1 MEYCPYCSQALLKP
15 VKVCPNCKKN
25 IDIGLLAEL
34 VKPGET
40 SKKNKKIQHKI
51 WFREKMRLIIPI
63 FTLLV
68 GFILGGIIIN
78 IYNVVQFANE
88 KSELQSKIE
97 EQQSVIEKK
106 NLETQNLGSDFQ
118 KQLAQKEEII
128 KIFAEQKDIMG
139 RAINIT
145 ARLARN
151 STVTPNSPTESDFYQ
166 RNIAYIIS
174 LFETEQEKLK
184 AIIDPPPQ
192 SYNMITVPQLM
203 AN

>member
-15 VKVCPNCKKN
+15 AKVCPNCRKN

-40 SKKNKKIQHKI
+40 SKKNKKIKRKI

-68 GFILGGIIIN
+68 GFIMGAIIIN

-88 KSELQSKIE
+88 KSSLESKIE
-97 EQQSVIEKK
+97 ELQSVIEKK

-118 KQLAQKEEII
+118 EQLTQKEEII

-139 RAINIT
+139 RVINFT

-151 STVTPNSPTESDFYQ
+151 STVTPNTTTDSDYYQ
-166 RNIAYIIS
+166 RNISYLIS
-174 LFETEQEKLK
+174 LFEAEQEKLR
-184 AIIDPPPQ
+184 AIEYTPVTPYP
-192 SYNMITVPQLM
+192 MITIPQLM
-203 AN
+203 EN